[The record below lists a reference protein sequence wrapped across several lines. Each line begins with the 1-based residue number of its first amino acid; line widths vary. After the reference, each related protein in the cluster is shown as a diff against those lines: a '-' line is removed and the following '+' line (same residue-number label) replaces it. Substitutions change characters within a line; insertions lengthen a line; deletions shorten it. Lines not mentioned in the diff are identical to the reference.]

1 KNLEQRGTRGA
12 IVPDGPPLRI
22 EAGALRGPGH
32 PGGEIR
38 GVQALGETR
47 MYLETP
53 HVARKDMRDALR
65 GDVPQEGV
73 HQGETLH
80 FLD

>member
-1 KNLEQRGTRGA
+1 
-12 IVPDGPPLRI
+12 
-22 EAGALRGPGH
+22 RGPDH
-32 PGGEIR
+32 LGGGMR

-47 MYLETP
+47 MDLETP

-73 HQGETLH
+73 HQGETPH
-80 FLD
+80 FLDTTDDNLR